1 MALSDNLASLFAK
14 TTNDTTK
21 KTKQE
26 TTLYGKTVY
35 QDGKMYVQLD
45 GSNQLTPVAT
55 TASAVSGER
64 VTVMIKN
71 HTATI
76 IGNLTSP
83 SVRED
88 DVSDCFDEI
97 AEFEIL
103 MAYAVTTE
111 DLSAI
116 NATLTN
122 LVAKTASINSADIV
136 VAEIEKLR
144 AEFASLT
151 YVDAEDVEAINGDI
165 ENLRATFAK
174 IADLSTEELTAIN
187 AEIDNLRGYTADFTY
202 VSADILRAIKAQ
214 VEELETKKLS
224 VEDAK
229 ITYANIDFS
238 NIGKAA
244 MEYFYAQSGLID
256 NVIVGDGTITGMLV
270 GVTLRGD
277 LIEGNT
283 IVADKLVIKGEDGLY
298 YKINTDGMTAEAEQT
313 EYNSINGSVIM
324 AKSITATKI
333 AVDDLVAFDATIG
346 GFTIGE
352 NSIHSEVKDSEG
364 NTTRGIYMDTDGQ
377 FNFGDGDN
385 YVKYYRDDNGN
396 YHLAISA
403 ETVMYNINGKKKSL
417 ADLGVIGEYVKIG
430 TYEDEPCIEL
440 GELDSDFKLVITNT
454 RIMFMEGTSV
464 PAYISNQ
471 SLFIKKAVIE
481 EELQQGGFMW
491 KARSNGNLGL
501 VWKGVTN

>member
-1 MALSDNLASLFAK
+1 MAISNELASLFAK
-14 TTNDTTK
+14 TTNDKVK

-26 TTLYGKTVY
+26 TTLYGMTVY

-45 GSNQLTPVAT
+45 GSDRLTPVAT
-55 TASAVSGER
+55 TTKAVTGER

-76 IGNLTSP
+76 IGNLSSP
-83 SVRED
+83 SVREGD
-88 DVSDCFDEI
+88 IDEYAKEI

-103 MAYAVTTE
+103 MSYAITTE

-116 NATLTN
+116 NATLNN
-122 LVAKTASINSADIV
+122 LVASSALISNADIV
-136 VAEIEKLR
+136 LAEIETLR

-151 YVDAEDVEAINGDI
+151 YVDAKDVEAINGDI

-174 IADLSTEELTAIN
+174 IADLTADELVAIN

-202 VSADILRAIKAQ
+202 VSADILHALKGQ
-214 VEELETKKLS
+214 VEDLDVKKLS
-224 VEDAK
+224 VEDAE

-244 MEYFYAQSGLID
+244 MEYFYSQSGLIE

-298 YKINTDGMTAEAEQT
+298 YKLNTDGVITEAEQT
-313 EYNSINGSVIM
+313 EYNSINGSVIL

-346 GFTIGE
+346 GFSITE

-377 FNFGDGDN
+377 INFGDGEN
-385 YVKYYRDDNGN
+385 YVKYYRDENGE

-417 ADLGVIGEYVKIG
+417 GDLGLIGEYVKIG
-430 TYEDEPCIEL
+430 TYEGEPCIEL

-481 EELQQGGFMW
+481 EELQQGGFIW

-501 VWKGVTN
+501 VWKGVTS